1 MGAGYPTLCAITGPL
16 CHLRECTCAPA
27 VTFMLQAIVYD
38 FVELDDGSSIGFFA
52 TEVKLSDDDLVS
64 TVPYGRAGNLRRFW
78 LFRACSG

>member
-1 MGAGYPTLCAITGPL
+1 
-16 CHLRECTCAPA
+16 
-27 VTFMLQAIVYD
+27 MLQAIVYD